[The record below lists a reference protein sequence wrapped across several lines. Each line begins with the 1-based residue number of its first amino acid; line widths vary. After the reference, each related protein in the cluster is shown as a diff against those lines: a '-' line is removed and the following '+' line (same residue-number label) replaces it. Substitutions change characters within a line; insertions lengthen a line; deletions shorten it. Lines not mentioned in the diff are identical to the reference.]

1 MYCARFSLAPSFI
14 RLASSFPIP
23 KMPETQCRWGIK
35 ASIPQPASKLAKIRH
50 FPKSV
55 GNDCKATASKFEVE
69 EEFAEVILGEGG
81 AEEAFTDAALVVMG
95 LDALEGD
102 FTQES

>member
-1 MYCARFSLAPSFI
+1 MTA
-14 RLASSFPIP
+14 
-23 KMPETQCRWGIK
+23 
-35 ASIPQPASKLAKIRH
+35 
-50 FPKSV
+50 
-55 GNDCKATASKFEVE
+55 ASKFEVE